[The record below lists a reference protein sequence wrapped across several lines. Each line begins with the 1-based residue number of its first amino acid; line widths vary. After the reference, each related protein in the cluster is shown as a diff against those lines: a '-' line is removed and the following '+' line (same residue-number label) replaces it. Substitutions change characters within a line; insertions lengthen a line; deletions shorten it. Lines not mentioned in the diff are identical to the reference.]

1 MKHTPGPWKIT
12 KNEHTGFVFIGKD
25 NGNNYPLYRE
35 SNSFAKGKTME
46 RAEQDAACI
55 IRALNCHDELLE
67 ACNAALN
74 DWHAKPSNINKK
86 EPKYLAILRAAI
98 AKAEKGE

>member
-1 MKHTPGPWKIT
+1 MKHTTRDI
-12 KNEHTGFVFIGKD
+12 GFASGYGWD
-25 NGNNYPLYRE
+25 EAGNYLWCGEAGRCHCDH
-35 SNSFAKGKTME
+35 SRLVLG
-46 RAEQDAACI
+46 AATLLK
-55 IRALNCHDELLE
+55 AAPELLE

-98 AKAEKGE
+98 AKAEYGV